1 MIEELIKSTFQV
13 FWCAN
18 RRGWMWASKYCHG
31 KYKTKYVNKT
41 TTVNIE
47 SLICKLLLGYECARW
62 AELTIDETVLGK
74 YFPSFETILK
84 SLIFFTLMN
93 LGRICTSIQLI
104 DDVFF
109 TRLSRSSRSADGNFD
124 YSRQKRQSQNFEG
137 EIYDNSR
144 IICEVKE
151 NIKLSEYS
159 KIIIL
164 SGIPWWKPL

>member
-1 MIEELIKSTFQV
+1 
-13 FWCAN
+13 
-18 RRGWMWASKYCHG
+18 
-31 KYKTKYVNKT
+31 
-41 TTVNIE
+41 
-47 SLICKLLLGYECARW
+47 
-62 AELTIDETVLGK
+62 
-74 YFPSFETILK
+74 
-84 SLIFFTLMN
+84 MN

-151 NIKLSEYS
+151 IIKLSEYS

>member
-1 MIEELIKSTFQV
+1 MSREIQDRVCKQ
-13 FWCAN
+13 N
-18 RRGWMWASKYCHG
+18 
-31 KYKTKYVNKT
+31 VNDMD
-41 TTVNIE
+41 

-62 AELTIDETVLGK
+62 AELTIDEKVLGI
-74 YFPSFETILK
+74 YFETILK

-109 TRLSRSSRSADGNFD
+109 TRLSRLSRSADGNFD

-151 NIKLSEYS
+151 IIKLSEYS